1 MRSSRYCMSSGDG
14 STGLNA
20 TSVMWLPMSPA
31 RPFHHDAAKRVE
43 ATADFLVHHRTQ
55 RVGEFPGRNDC
66 ESESRVK
73 RQVPWHV
80 RKVVSVT
87 DAYPWLSAHSQTR
100 RTSAAPRPR
109 RP

>member
-31 RPFHHDAAKRVE
+31 RPFHHDAAKRIE
-43 ATADFLVHHRTQ
+43 ATAGFLVHHRTQ

-80 RKVVSVT
+80 AKGCERDGCVPVG
-87 DAYPWLSAHSQTR
+87 QTGTR
-100 RTSAAPRPR
+100 VPPGAA
-109 RP
+109 